1 MAGWCSQYCTSM
13 GGIRQTGIRC
23 QNYKTK
29 AEWQTGPISW
39 SIPCGGET
47 STQARNGQLRLY
59 KLASYNIELFWLTW
73 YLVCTVIL
81 YFICY
86 YSHHLLTGRKLLQAW
101 GSIIVSEKS
110 RGLCQVPKL
119 DWPSWKSFVVRGLSS
134 LLLIGMTPQLIV
146 WVAYLHGYILVSWL

>member
-1 MAGWCSQYCTSM
+1 MICQIHITSPPNFSAIWYMVQCIGWKLPTLTKLLYAWITLLVAMMAGWCSQYCTSM

-73 YLVCTVIL
+73 YLVCTVI
-81 YFICY
+81 Y
-86 YSHHLLTGRKLLQAW
+86 Y
-101 GSIIVSEKS
+101 I
-110 RGLCQVPKL
+110 
-119 DWPSWKSFVVRGLSS
+119 SFVT
-134 LLLIGMTPQLIV
+134 IAII
-146 WVAYLHGYILVSWL
+146 YWLEESFCKLEGW